1 MPVFWLFV
9 LKTAPSRRI
18 GWFRAVA
25 FTPIALSGLIA
36 YMAYQYA
43 AFDDGLAFVR
53 TQEHWCRR
61 EGVSTGEKVQALLSY
76 EPIWSVY
83 DPGDWGYWRRQDSKL
98 PAAVS
103 LSFANPI
110 YFLLGGA
117 LLVIGVWKRWLNG
130 RESLLGVLLLLI
142 PYVTRS
148 YEMCMLSQGRFI
160 AANFLIYLVMGRLLN
175 RIPGPV
181 AAFVLCVAAV
191 YLEVYAGQ
199 FAAGYLLI

>member
-1 MPVFWLFV
+1 M
-9 LKTAPSRRI
+9 
-18 GWFRAVA
+18 
-25 FTPIALSGLIA
+25 
-36 YMAYQYA
+36 
-43 AFDDGLAFVR
+43 
-53 TQEHWCRR
+53 
-61 EGVSTGEKVQALLSY
+61 
-76 EPIWSVY
+76 
-83 DPGDWGYWRRQDSKL
+83 
-98 PAAVS
+98 
-103 LSFANPI
+103 
-110 YFLLGGA
+110 
-117 LLVIGVWKRWLNG
+117 IGVWKRWLNG

-191 YLEVYAGQ
+191 YLEVYVGQ